1 MFLRYFLI
9 ISYVQTSI
17 SCVSKCKLVCVLCKL
32 FERSSLI
39 EVARLLVYS
48 SLSFFVSFFRFGKEP
63 REDYSIASK
72 KKISDISEHSFIEIE

>member
-48 SLSFFVSFFRFGKEP
+48 SLSFFVSFSRFGKEP